1 MRGPGNN
8 ITNTINPE
16 LGSKASQRSI
26 LRFAILAF
34 ITFAGKSLTEAHIS
48 LMPFLIRGGGYLSH
62 ASPVQEHKQRKR
74 KNIPQNPILHHLD
87 HVQHSMNKIGHR
99 IRIETVKHWN
109 GIQSHLDKEWT
120 KLASNVVK
128 LFRVNKRKVNLRRL
142 DDVVASF
149 KYVLRNGDKVDVSN
163 LLKACRAHLTL
174 VKSGGAALKVVA
186 KDMEGNLD
194 KAEVLHNKLRS
205 QNKGKD
211 LSQLLE
217 IERQQGIHEGN
228 MLRDPSAA
236 MGLLWIRRSL
246 AFQLDLYS
254 SLLPSSTK
262 SPTVAAL
269 EAYDKH
275 LSPFHGWML
284 QKIFPLSLSQL
295 PDREVFIAKF
305 GGMDKID
312 LNERYE
318 REIVEKLRDL
328 VKVWEPLIGV
338 WKEEF
343 ERMDM
348 EDVRR
353 A

>member
-1 MRGPGNN
+1 MRPANV
-8 ITNTINPE
+8 INTFIPE
-16 LGSKASQRSI
+16 LGSKASRRRI
-26 LRFAILAF
+26 LRFAILACV
-34 ITFAGKSLTEAHIS
+34 TLAGKNLTEARIS
-48 LMPFLIRGGGYLSH
+48 LMPFLLRGGGYLSYT
-62 ASPVQEHKQRKR
+62 SPVHEHKQRKR
-74 KNIPQNPILHHLD
+74 KDASKNPILHHLD
-87 HVQHSMNKIGHR
+87 HIHHSMDIMGHR
-99 IRIETVKHWN
+99 IQTETAKHWT
-109 GIQSHLDKEWT
+109 GIQSHLDKEWS
-120 KLASNVVK
+120 KLASNVGK
-128 LFRVNKRKVNLRRL
+128 LFRGNKQKVNFRRL
-142 DDVVASF
+142 DDVVTSF
-149 KYVLRNGDKVDVSN
+149 KSVLRNGDKVDVSN

-174 VKSGGAALKVVA
+174 VKSGGTALKVVA
-186 KDMEGNLD
+186 KDMEGNLQ

-211 LSQLLE
+211 LSELLE

-254 SLLPSSTK
+254 SLLPSSTRT
-262 SPTVAAL
+262 PTVAAL
-269 EAYDKH
+269 VAYDKH

-284 QKIFPLSLSQL
+284 QKIFPLSLSQM
-295 PDREVFIAKF
+295 PDRQVFIAKF
-305 GGMDKID
+305 GGMERIH
-312 LNERYE
+312 LNEQYE